1 MKRTI
6 SLILA
11 LVFVLAL
18 SPGVLADVIIEPSD
32 SFYAKHREECQHW
45 ERGYLACGPGD
56 SATVYRSPESAA
68 VVRELQNGTELW
80 ISYVYTAP
88 DGTKWGFCE
97 YYADDSWTGW
107 MPMDHLLLKYDSI
120 CFREE
125 FAARITEETGTV
137 EAPTEG
143 RIHFWGYPGSDT
155 LYAAMEPEADYL
167 PEYLQTFNDDS
178 GRKWGYVGY
187 HMGLRDVW
195 VCLDDPTADYDTLYA
210 DLAPQQVTHPT
221 MDTVPAEIKPAG
233 PSMRVVLLAV
243 CAVAVLSGGFLW
255 VTRKKK

>member
-18 SPGVLADVIIEPSD
+18 SPAVVADVIIEPSD

-45 ERGYLACGPGD
+45 QRGYLAWGPDD
-56 SATVYRSPESAA
+56 SVTVYRSPESAA
-68 VVRELQNGTELW
+68 VVRELPNGTEVW

-88 DGTKWGFCE
+88 DGIQWGFCD

-107 MPMDHLLLKYDSI
+107 LPMDHLLLKYDSI
-120 CFREE
+120 SFREE
-125 FAARITEETGTV
+125 FAPRITEETGTV

-155 LYAAMEPEADYL
+155 LIAAMEPEADYL
-167 PEYLQTFNDDS
+167 PEYLLTFTDDS
-178 GRKWGYVGY
+178 GRKWGYVSY

-221 MDTVPAEIKPAG
+221 MDTVPGEIMPAG
-233 PSMRVVLLAV
+233 PSMTVVLLAV
-243 CAVAVLSGGFLW
+243 CAVAVLSGGFLFA
-255 VTRKKK
+255 TRKRK